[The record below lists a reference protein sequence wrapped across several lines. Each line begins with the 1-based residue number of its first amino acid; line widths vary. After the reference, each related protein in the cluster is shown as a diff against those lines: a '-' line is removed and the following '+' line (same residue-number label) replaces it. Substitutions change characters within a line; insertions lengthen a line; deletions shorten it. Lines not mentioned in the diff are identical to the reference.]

1 MLYDFFGTSVAFICL
16 VEFDTRLED
25 FYGRVDD
32 AVPLQKFPLLIFY
45 ADAHSTFQLPV
56 DSKV

>member
-1 MLYDFFGTSVAFICL
+1 MTFFGVFFAFICL

-45 ADAHSTFQLPV
+45 ADAHSSFQLPV
-56 DSKV
+56 NSKV

>member
-1 MLYDFFGTSVAFICL
+1 MTFFGVFFAFICL

-32 AVPLQKFPLLIFY
+32 AVPLQKFPFIDILR
-45 ADAHSTFQLPV
+45 
-56 DSKV
+56 

>member
-1 MLYDFFGTSVAFICL
+1 MLYDFFGVFFAFICL

-25 FYGRVDD
+25 LYGRVDD
-32 AVPLQKFPLLIFY
+32 AVPLQKFQLLIFY

-56 DSKV
+56 NSKV